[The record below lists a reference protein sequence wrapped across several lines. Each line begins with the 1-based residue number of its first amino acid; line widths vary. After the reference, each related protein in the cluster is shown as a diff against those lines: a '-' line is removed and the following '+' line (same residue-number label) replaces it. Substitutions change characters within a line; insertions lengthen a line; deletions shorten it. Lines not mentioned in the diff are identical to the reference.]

1 MRLIL
6 PILLLLSSYASA
18 FAAKRV
24 LYVTATAGFRHTD
37 SIDASIGVMQQ
48 IARDSGV
55 LEIVHTEDLSLISAE
70 NLRNFDAIYFFTSGE
85 LPLSDQQKSD
95 LLDFVRQG
103 KGFGG
108 SHSATDCLYTW
119 PDYGDMI
126 GAYFDGHP
134 WAQEAGVNVEDPE
147 NPIVAHLAPSFRTT
161 EEFYQF
167 RNFSRDRVRVLLT
180 LDTRTVDMTAAG
192 INRTDDDFALVW
204 IRKYG
209 NGRVFYSAF
218 GHFPESFTSP
228 PLRTMLMKGLLWIT
242 GEVDADATPRSGPS
256 APVPAVSANGVHSLG
271 GGSDAFAPGALVS
284 IAGERL
290 TSGSSLSAAAVPLPV
305 RLAGTHVE
313 VNGIPAPLFMAA
325 PGQVLAQLPGS
336 LAPGQTATLTV
347 SSVNRASEPVPLRIE
362 AAAPGIVAATRVG
375 NIAVLFV
382 VGLGATQPAVSEGT
396 AAPASPLARTI
407 AQPAV
412 RIGGQTALV
421 AFSGLAPGLVG
432 VYQVNATIPPD
443 AAIGSDGQWEIVI
456 EAGGR
461 ASNAFRLSAR

>member
-1 MRLIL
+1 MRSIL
-6 PILLLLSSYASA
+6 PILLLLSSCASA
-18 FAAKRV
+18 VATKRV

-37 SIDASIGVMQQ
+37 SIDASIGVLQQ

-85 LPLSDQQKSD
+85 LPLSDQQKAD

-134 WAQEAGVNVEDPE
+134 WAQEAAVNVEDPE
-147 NPIVAHLAPSFRTT
+147 NPSSPTGAVLPTT
-161 EEFYQF
+161 REFYQF
-167 RNFSRDRVRVLLT
+167 RSFSRDRVRPLLT

-256 APVPAVSANGVHSLG
+256 APAPAVSANGVRSLG
-271 GGSDAFAPGALVS
+271 GGGDAFAPGALVS
-284 IAGERL
+284 IAGDRL
-290 TSGSSLSAAAVPLPV
+290 TSGSTLSAAGVPVPV

-313 VNGIPAPLFMAA
+313 VNAIPAPLFMAT
-325 PGQVLAQLPGS
+325 PGLVIAQLPGS
-336 LAPGQTATLTV
+336 LTPGQTAALTV
-347 SSVNRASEPVPLRIE
+347 SSVNRAGDPVPLRIE
-362 AAAPGIVAATRVG
+362 AAAPGIVAAARR
-375 NIAVLFV
+375 NIAVLYV
-382 VGLGATQPAVSEGT
+382 VGLGATQPAVIKGPRRRDPWRGPSRRLRF
-396 AAPASPLARTI
+396 ASADR
-407 AQPAV
+407 
-412 RIGGQTALV
+412 RRS
-421 AFSGLAPGLVG
+421 FFRSRGLVG
-432 VYQVNATIPPD
+432 VYQVNAGIPAD
-443 AAIGSDGQWEIVI
+443 AAP
-456 EAGGR
+456 GR
-461 ASNAFRLSAR
+461 TGWDRH